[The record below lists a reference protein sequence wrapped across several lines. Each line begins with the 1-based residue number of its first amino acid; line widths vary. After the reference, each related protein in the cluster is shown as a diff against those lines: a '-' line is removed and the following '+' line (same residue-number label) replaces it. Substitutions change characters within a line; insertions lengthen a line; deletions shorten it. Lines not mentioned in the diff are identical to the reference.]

1 MPVYEYQCC
10 SCRHCF
16 EIKRGFGDT
25 GPEPCPK
32 CQAEALKLFRPVPII
47 YKGSGFYSTDHRPS
61 GWKGEDSKE
70 KPAEKVEA
78 KKEDKAEAKS
88 DKTETK
94 TEARKEDKA
103 EAKSK

>member
-10 SCRHCF
+10 SCGHCF
-16 EIKRGFGDT
+16 ETKRGFGDT
-25 GPEPCPK
+25 GPAPCPE
-32 CQAEALKLFRPVPII
+32 CEAESQKLFRPVPII

-70 KPAEKVEA
+70 KPAEKPAEKPEAKSDNTKTEA

-88 DKTETK
+88 T
-94 TEARKEDKA
+94 
-103 EAKSK
+103 